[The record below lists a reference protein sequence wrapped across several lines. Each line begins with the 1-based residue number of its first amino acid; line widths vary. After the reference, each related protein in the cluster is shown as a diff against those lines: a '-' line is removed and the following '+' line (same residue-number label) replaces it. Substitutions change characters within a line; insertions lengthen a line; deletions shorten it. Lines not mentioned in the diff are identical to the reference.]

1 MIKLI
6 LKKRDKEILQNESKK
21 RKGGKDRRG
30 GREGGRQEGRQT
42 KAIGI
47 FLVSGKAC
55 YVVEHSCLI
64 ECQ

>member
-6 LKKRDKEILQNESKK
+6 LKREKEILQNERKK
-21 RKGGKDRRG
+21 RKGEKDRRG
-30 GREGGRQEGRQT
+30 GREEGRQECRQT

-47 FLVSGKAC
+47 FFVSEKAC
-55 YVVEHSCLI
+55 YVVEHGCLI